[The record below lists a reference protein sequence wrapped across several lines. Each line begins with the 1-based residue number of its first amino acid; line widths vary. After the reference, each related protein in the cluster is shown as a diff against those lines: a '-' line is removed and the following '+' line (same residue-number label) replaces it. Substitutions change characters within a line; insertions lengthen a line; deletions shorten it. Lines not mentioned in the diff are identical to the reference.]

1 MSKDERESARGP
13 LFVAVSERGSAD
25 DFSGGQ
31 YPMPAEQDPMLGMKY
46 IRPAGQHLHAIPVEQ
61 ELAIAQRELQDAKG
75 RLQAAKGE
83 LQAAE
88 RNLATKER
96 KLRAVHEGADRGRRK
111 GHEAK
116 REHLEELREAVTEHR
131 EKHPKHGRPE
141 IAKAL
146 SERFGRKPD
155 HADPKGKARAIRALT
170 KKIERLEK
178 SLDT

>member
-1 MSKDERESARGP
+1 MMSKDERESARGP
-13 LFVAVSERGSAD
+13 LFVAVSERA
-25 DFSGGQ
+25 
-31 YPMPAEQDPMLGMKY
+31 MPAEQDPMIGWKH
-46 IRPAGQHLHAIPVEQ
+46 ISPAGQHLHAIPVEQ
-61 ELAIAQRELQDAKG
+61 ELVIAQRELQDAKG

-83 LQAAE
+83 RQAAE
-88 RNLATKER
+88 RDLATAER
-96 KLRAVHEGADRGRRK
+96 KLRAVREGGNRGRRK

-146 SERFGRKPD
+146 LGRFSRQPD

>member
-1 MSKDERESARGP
+1 MRKDERESARGP
-13 LFVAVSERGSAD
+13 LFIAVSERGSAD

-31 YPMPAEQDPMLGMKY
+31 PIAEQDPMLGMKY

-83 LQAAE
+83 RQAA
-88 RNLATKER
+88 ER
-96 KLRAVHEGADRGRRK
+96 KLRAVREGANRGRRK
-111 GHEAK
+111 GHETK
-116 REHLEELREAVTEHR
+116 RERRGELREAVTEHR
-131 EKHPKHGRPE
+131 EKHPKHSPSA

-146 SERFGRKPD
+146 LESFGRQFD
-155 HADPKGKARAIRALT
+155 HADPKDEARAIGALT